1 MALPNAKQPVHLAAL
16 GDQPP
21 IGARVGQEFAAP
33 CLGVED
39 PDPAGATSRRILR
52 SGHGS
57 ELEGNVLGQEIGLG
71 QDTVTAAFQR
81 IALETY
87 VRLMIAQNHKG
98 NLIPHSFLFKTSQG
112 RIFPVS
118 SPA

>member
-1 MALPNAKQPVHLAAL
+1 LAAL

-21 IGARVGQEFAAP
+21 IGAGIGQELAAP

-39 PDPAGATSRRILR
+39 PDPTGATSRCILR
-52 SGHGS
+52 DDNGS

-71 QDTVTAAFQR
+71 QGTVAAAFQR

-87 VRLMIAQNHKG
+87 VRLMVAQSHKG
-98 NLIPHSFLFKTSQG
+98 NLIPLTFFFKSSEG